1 MTEQTGL
8 VLKTQRAATAEEVES
23 LITGTGAM
31 TYSWW
36 TDWDEETRDGVHGW
50 LFRHDNG
57 DSEEG
62 AGDVKTW
69 VSDQQILDAAARFI
83 AEGRLVYDVK
93 DVMTDSIGYLDS
105 SDADLV
111 LQYAVLGEAV
121 FG

>member
-1 MTEQTGL
+1 MTEQTEL

-36 TDWDEETRDGVHGW
+36 SGWEKKTVDGVDGW
-50 LFRHDNG
+50 EFDHDNG

-62 AGDVKTW
+62 AGDVTTW
-69 VSDQQILDAAARFI
+69 VSDQQILDAVGRFI

-93 DVMTDSIGYLDS
+93 DVMTESIGYLDA

-111 LQYAVLGEAV
+111 LQYAVLGESV